1 MSERLPGLGDAWRAA
16 QSHWSPALVM
26 RPPCCKEGPAI
37 AWIDL
42 RTREVHIDDK
52 RLRQDA
58 LDASLEALLAHELG
72 HHLRYPGSLQAEARL
87 RLLERKVIP
96 VPGSS
101 FVNLFTDLLIN
112 EEIGPRYAPALA
124 AVYRAL
130 AARDPVRDPVFAF
143 YLTVYEELWQLDP
156 GSLLGDAGW
165 FTEAHPGHR
174 ADAQLLCQNLFAL
187 APNVYTQFLYFLSVF
202 SRYLA
207 LPEDDAAP
215 RFMVVMRCGPGEPTP
230 EDWARAL
237 VPHRAEREAIEKAMK
252 EGWFGDDLGDSLK
265 ELEGRVG
272 GLPGMLDGAAA
283 ETTEIMAAWYR
294 HEAERWLFRPPKQRT
309 WGDAIVPTTLDPW
322 EVGDAPSAIDWVA
335 SLRSGMPLAL
345 AELVQRMR
353 VPEVEGYEAPMWQ
366 TRMEVY
372 LDVSG
377 SMPDP
382 RLARNAMTLAAQVLA
397 IAAVRAGGWVRALV
411 YSMQPVTFWTFSRS
425 ELELTRFLMHY
436 VGGGTMFPFGVLD
449 ASVDETARTPP
460 IRVVITD
467 RDFDANIDASPKHLA
482 ALARAAGASPFLLLQ
497 HGATPARSAIYQRAG
512 ARVIPVGSLEE
523 FPKLAAALAHSLFP
537 EERRGHL

>member
-1 MSERLPGLGDAWRAA
+1 MSDPLPGLDDAWRAA
-16 QSHWSPALVM
+16 QSHWSPALMM
-26 RPPCCKEGPAI
+26 RAPCCAQGPAI

-42 RTREVHIDDK
+42 RTREVHVDD
-52 RLRQDA
+52 RRVRQDA
-58 LDASLEALLAHELG
+58 LEPSLEALLAHELG
-72 HHLRYPGSLQAEARL
+72 HHLRYPGSLQTEARL

-130 AARDPVRDPVFAF
+130 SARDPVRDPVFAF

-156 GSLLGDAGW
+156 GSLLGDARW

-202 SRYLA
+202 SRYLS
-207 LPEDDAAP
+207 LPEDGAAP
-215 RFMVVMRCGPGEPTP
+215 KFMVVMRCGPGEPTP

-237 VPHRAEREAIEKAMK
+237 VPHRAEREAIERAVKD
-252 EGWFGDDLGDSLK
+252 GWFGDDLKESLK
-265 ELEGRVG
+265 DLEGRVG

-322 EVGDAPSAIDWVA
+322 EIGDAPGAIDWVA
-335 SLRSGMPLAL
+335 SLRAGMPLAL

-366 TRMEVY
+366 TRMEIY

-411 YSMQPVTFWTFSRS
+411 YSMEPVTFWTFSRS
-425 ELELTRFLMHY
+425 EMELTRFLMHY
-436 VGGGTMFPFGVLD
+436 VGGGTMFPFGVLG
-449 ASVDETARTPP
+449 ASMEETARTPP

-467 RDFDANIDASPKHLA
+467 RDFDANVDASPAHLA
-482 ALARAAGASPFLLLQ
+482 AVTRAAAGSPFLLLQ

-512 ARVIPVGSLEE
+512 AKVIPVGTLDE
-523 FPKLAAALAHSLFP
+523 FPRLAAALAHSLFP
-537 EERRGHL
+537 EDRRGNL